1 MMSRSAPDVN
11 SDRVRVGPDNPCRAP
26 GRGTSVPVMSIE
38 RVDPPL
44 VSDEATSLLA
54 WLDYHRATL
63 RQKADGLTRE
73 QLAQRLPPSALTLG
87 GLVKHMALVESS
99 WLSRVF
105 LGKPMIAPFD
115 TVDWE
120 ADEDWDF
127 HSAAQDTPE
136 ELAALHD
143 ASIAASDAVL
153 RDALADGDGLDRL
166 SARPSRHTGAHFDLR
181 WIVTHLVEEY
191 ARHNG
196 HADFLRE
203 SIDGQTGD

>member
-1 MMSRSAPDVN
+1 
-11 SDRVRVGPDNPCRAP
+11 
-26 GRGTSVPVMSIE
+26 MSIQ

-63 RQKADGLTRE
+63 RQKADGLS
-73 QLAQRLPPSALTLG
+73 QQQVAQRLPPSELTLG
-87 GLVKHMALVESS
+87 GLVKHMSLVESS

-105 LGKPMIAPFD
+105 LDQPMIAPFD

-196 HADFLRE
+196 HADLIRE
-203 SIDGQTGD
+203 SVDGQTGD